1 MATVVEHRITEIE
14 GGLAGDTT
22 NLIVADGEVTR
33 LEGAPKIDAV
43 AGVHLAGHRQGAAKD
58 VAIAVDNSQVGIRRM
73 LREQTGEECV
83 AGGPVTI
90 ANGGESRQ
98 GHDEPARVLDQ
109 PLVIR

>member
-1 MATVVEHRITEIE
+1 MAVDHSENRSPRQSRLASQCVEPGQVERGENHGTGMATVVEHRITEIE

-58 VAIAVDNSQVGIRRM
+58 VAIAVDNSQVG
-73 LREQTGEECV
+73 
-83 AGGPVTI
+83 
-90 ANGGESRQ
+90 
-98 GHDEPARVLDQ
+98 
-109 PLVIR
+109 